1 MKYLIDTHTLIW
13 FVEND
18 SKLPPATS
26 SIISNLQNSIFVSM
40 ASLWEISIKTSIG
53 KLKLNQP
60 VQSIFNC
67 LPLQSIEVLP
77 INQDHILEI
86 LSLSFHH
93 RDPFDRLIIAQASIE
108 NMPIISCDTIF
119 DSYPI
124 VRIWQ

>member
-93 RDPFDRLIIAQASIE
+93 RDPFDRLIIAQALAEGIPVVS
-108 NMPIISCDTIF
+108 SDQLF
-119 DSYPI
+119 DRYG
-124 VRIWQ
+124 VDRIW